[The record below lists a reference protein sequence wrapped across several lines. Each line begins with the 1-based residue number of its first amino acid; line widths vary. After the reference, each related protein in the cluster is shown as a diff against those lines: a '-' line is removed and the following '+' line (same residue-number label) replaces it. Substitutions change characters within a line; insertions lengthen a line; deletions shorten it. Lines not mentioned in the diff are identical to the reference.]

1 MPRRTPAALRHRR
14 QRRRYPAARPNG
26 GPRPALT
33 VNRQD
38 VSAMH
43 GGYRLI
49 RVQGETPVYAYS
61 DAA

>member
-1 MPRRTPAALRHRR
+1 MPRCIPAALRNRR
-14 QRRRYPAARPNG
+14 KRRHYTAARPNG

-38 VSAMH
+38 VNTMR
-43 GGYRLI
+43 GGYRLL
-49 RVQGETPVYAYS
+49 RVDGGIPVYAYS